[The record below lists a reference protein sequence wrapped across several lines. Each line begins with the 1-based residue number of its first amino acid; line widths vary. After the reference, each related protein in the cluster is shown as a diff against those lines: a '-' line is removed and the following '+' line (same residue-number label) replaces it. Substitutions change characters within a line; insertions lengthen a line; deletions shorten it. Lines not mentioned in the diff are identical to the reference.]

1 MFMSILIC
9 VFTSVYCIIICLVH
23 CYLTVW
29 TCLLHISVCP
39 SVDINGWP
47 NTLQIKF
54 TKHIQSHLDMFLES
68 HVAYPP
74 WPNTN
79 THHLFFSCHFVI
91 CFLKILF
98 MGPDPDIIFKCT
110 FWKWALGL
118 LYIWDVIGLPFK
130 ERVEPCAIKY

>member
-1 MFMSILIC
+1 MSRAMIMFMSILIC

-79 THHLFFSCHFVI
+79 THHLFFSCHFVFFFKFHLWDQI
-91 CFLKILF
+91 RISCVSAHLGC
-98 MGPDPDIIFKCT
+98 GPLDYYT
-110 FWKWALGL
+110 FGMVLAYHSKR
-118 LYIWDVIGLPFK
+118 
-130 ERVEPCAIKY
+130 E